1 MSIANVNQCPKT
13 FQKHNITMKYIKDSE
28 KI

>member
-1 MSIANVNQCPKT
+1 MSTANVNQCPKT
-13 FQKHNITMKYIKDSE
+13 FRKHNITMKSIKDSE